1 MPHVKSLTPL
11 RATAAALVIAAS
23 GPAHAQL
30 GTTVAI
36 AVAVA
41 AAGTSS
47 SSNPVDATAPVLHQA
62 ANSAVQWQ
70 ESTDANQIRVRQYV
84 SSSGQVYA
92 VSWDGPAM
100 PDVAV
105 LLGTW
110 FDRYRQEASAA
121 LPNASGLH
129 SSRVSSSDLMV
140 ETAVR
145 LRDFSGRAWLPSAL
159 PAGVAA
165 ADIE

>member
-1 MPHVKSLTPL
+1 M
-11 RATAAALVIAAS
+11 IAAS
-23 GPAHAQL
+23 GPTHAQL

-36 AVAVA
+36 DAS
-41 AAGTSS
+41 GTSS
-47 SSNPVDATAPVLHQA
+47 SSSTPGATAAVMHQA
-62 ANSAVQWQ
+62 SNSAVRWQ

-110 FDRYRQEASAA
+110 FDRYRQDASAA

-145 LRDFSGRAWLPSAL
+145 LRDFNGRAWLPSAL
-159 PAGVAA
+159 PAGVTA

>member
-1 MPHVKSLTPL
+1 MAYVCDRVKV
-11 RATAAALVIAAS
+11 RA
-23 GPAHAQL
+23 
-30 GTTVAI
+30 
-36 AVAVA
+36 
-41 AAGTSS
+41 SS
-47 SSNPVDATAPVLHQA
+47 SDASAAVLHQA
-62 ANSAVQWQ
+62 DNGALRWQ

-84 SSSGQVYA
+84 APSGQIYA

-100 PDVAV
+100 PDVAA

-110 FDRYRQEASAA
+110 FDRYRQGASAA
-121 LPNASGLH
+121 LSNANSLH
-129 SSRVSSSDLMV
+129 SSRVDGSDLVV

-145 LRDFSGRAWLPSAL
+145 LREFSGRAWLPDAL

>member
-1 MPHVKSLTPL
+1 MPHLKSLTPL
-11 RATAAALVIAAS
+11 RATAAALVIVVS
-23 GPAHAQL
+23 GSAHAQL
-30 GTTVAI
+30 GATVAI
-36 AVAVA
+36 AAT
-41 AAGTSS
+41 GTSS
-47 SSNPVDATAPVLHQA
+47 PSNTADATAPVLHQA
-62 ANSAVQWQ
+62 ANGAVRWQ
-70 ESTDANQIRVRQYV
+70 ESTDANQISVRQYV

-121 LPNASGLH
+121 LPNATGLH
-129 SSRVSSSDLMV
+129 SSRVSGSDLMV

-145 LRDFSGRAWLPSAL
+145 LRNFNGRAWLPNAL
-159 PAGVAA
+159 PAGVTA

>member
-23 GPAHAQL
+23 GPAYAQL

-47 SSNPVDATAPVLHQA
+47 SSNPADATAAVLHQA

>member
-1 MPHVKSLTPL
+1 MHHIKSLTSL

-23 GPAHAQL
+23 GPTHAQL
-30 GTTVAI
+30 GATVAI
-36 AVAVA
+36 NPT
-41 AAGTSS
+41 GTS
-47 SSNPVDATAPVLHQA
+47 NPADANAPALHQA
-62 ANSAVQWQ
+62 ANSAARWE

-100 PDVAV
+100 PDVAL
-105 LLGTW
+105 LLGTS
-110 FDRYRQEASAA
+110 FDRFRQEASSAQ
-121 LPNASGLH
+121 PNASGLH
-129 SSRVSSSDLMV
+129 SSRVNCSDLMV

-159 PAGVAA
+159 PAGVTA

>member
-1 MPHVKSLTPL
+1 MPHLKSLSPL
-11 RATAAALVIAAS
+11 RAIAAALMIAAS
-23 GPAHAQL
+23 GPTHAQL

-36 AVAVA
+36 DAS
-41 AAGTSS
+41 GTSS
-47 SSNPVDATAPVLHQA
+47 SSSTPGATAAVMHQA
-62 ANSAVQWQ
+62 SNSAVRWQ

-110 FDRYRQEASAA
+110 FDRYRQDASAA

-145 LRDFSGRAWLPSAL
+145 LRDFNGRAWLPSAL
-159 PAGVAA
+159 PAGVTA

>member
-1 MPHVKSLTPL
+1 MPQTKSLTPF

-30 GTTVAI
+30 GATVAI
-36 AVAVA
+36 S
-41 AAGTSS
+41 AGGISS
-47 SSNPVDATAPVLHQA
+47 SSDPADATAPALHQA
-62 ANSAVQWQ
+62 VNSTVRWQ

-92 VSWDGPAM
+92 VSWDCPAM

-105 LLGTW
+105 LLGTS
-110 FDRYRQEASAA
+110 FDRYSQEASSA
-121 LPNASGLH
+121 LPNANGLH

-140 ETAVR
+140 ETALR

-159 PAGVAA
+159 PTGVTA

>member
-1 MPHVKSLTPL
+1 MPQTKSLTPL

-30 GTTVAI
+30 GATVAI
-36 AVAVA
+36 N

-47 SSNPVDATAPVLHQA
+47 STDPADATAPAVHQT
-62 ANSAVQWQ
+62 ANSTVRWQ
-70 ESTDANQIRVRQYV
+70 ESTDVNQIRVRQYV

-92 VSWDGPAM
+92 VSWDGSAM
-100 PDVAV
+100 PDVAA
-105 LLGTW
+105 LLGTS
-110 FDRYRQEASAA
+110 FDRYRQEASSA
-121 LPNASGLH
+121 LPNANGLH
-129 SSRVSSSDLMV
+129 SSRVSSSELMV

-145 LRDFSGRAWLPSAL
+145 LRDFSGRAWLPSSL
-159 PAGVAA
+159 PTGVTA

>member
-1 MPHVKSLTPL
+1 MPHIKSLTPL

-30 GTTVAI
+30 GATVAI
-36 AVAVA
+36 VAT
-41 AAGTSS
+41 GTSS
-47 SSNPVDATAPVLHQA
+47 SSNTADAAPPVLHQA
-62 ANSAVQWQ
+62 ANSAARWQ

-100 PDVAV
+100 PDIAV

-110 FDRYRQEASAA
+110 FGRYTQEASAA

-159 PAGVAA
+159 PAGVTA
-165 ADIE
+165 ADID

>member
-1 MPHVKSLTPL
+1 MPHFKTLTSP
-11 RATAAALVIAAS
+11 RVAAAALVIAAIGS
-23 GPAHAQL
+23 AHAQL
-30 GTTVAI
+30 GSTVANSTATSLDASA
-36 AVAVA
+36 AVVHVA
-41 AAGTSS
+41 TNSS
-47 SSNPVDATAPVLHQA
+47 VR
-62 ANSAVQWQ
+62 WQ

-84 SSSGQVYA
+84 APSGQIYA

-100 PDVAV
+100 ADVSV

-110 FDRYRQEASAA
+110 FEQYRQGAGAA
-121 LPNASGLH
+121 LANANGLH
-129 SSRVSSSDLMV
+129 SSRVSDENLVV

-145 LRDFSGRAWLPSAL
+145 LRDFSGRAWLPDAL

>member
-1 MPHVKSLTPL
+1 MPHLKSLSPL
-11 RATAAALVIAAS
+11 RAIAAALMIAAS
-23 GPAHAQL
+23 GPTHAQL

-36 AVAVA
+36 DAS
-41 AAGTSS
+41 GTSS
-47 SSNPVDATAPVLHQA
+47 SSSTPDATAAVMHQA
-62 ANSAVQWQ
+62 SNSAVRWQ

-110 FDRYRQEASAA
+110 FDRYRQDASAA

-145 LRDFSGRAWLPSAL
+145 LRDFNGRAWLPSAL
-159 PAGVAA
+159 PAGVTA

>member
-1 MPHVKSLTPL
+1 MPHLKSLSPL
-11 RATAAALVIAAS
+11 RAIAAALMIAAS
-23 GPAHAQL
+23 GPTHAQL

-36 AVAVA
+36 DAS
-41 AAGTSS
+41 GTSS
-47 SSNPVDATAPVLHQA
+47 SSSTPGATAAVMHQA
-62 ANSAVQWQ
+62 SNSAVRWQ

-92 VSWDGPAM
+92 VSWDGPAI

-110 FDRYRQEASAA
+110 FDRYRQDASAA

-145 LRDFSGRAWLPSAL
+145 LRDFNGRAWLPSAL
-159 PAGVAA
+159 PAGVTA

>member
-1 MPHVKSLTPL
+1 MPHVKFLTSL

-30 GTTVAI
+30 GSTVAI
-36 AVAVA
+36 AASGLA
-41 AAGTSS
+41 S
-47 SSNPVDATAPVLHQA
+47 SSNTADAAAQVLHQA
-62 ANSAVQWQ
+62 GNSAARWQ

-100 PDVAV
+100 ADVAV

-110 FDRYRQEASAA
+110 FDRYRQEASVA

-129 SSRVSSSDLMV
+129 SSRVSSSDFMV

-159 PAGVAA
+159 PAGVTA

>member
-1 MPHVKSLTPL
+1 MPHVKSFTPL

-23 GPAHAQL
+23 GQAHAQL
-30 GTTVAI
+30 GATVAI
-36 AVAVA
+36 A

-47 SSNPVDATAPVLHQA
+47 SSDTADATAPVLHQA
-62 ANSAVQWQ
+62 ANSAVRWQ

-84 SSSGQVYA
+84 SSAGQVYA

-100 PDVAV
+100 PDVSV

-110 FDRYRQEASAA
+110 FDRYRQDASAA
-121 LPNASGLH
+121 LANSTGLH
-129 SSRVSSSDLMV
+129 SSRVTTSDLMV

-145 LRDFSGRAWLPSAL
+145 LRDFSGRAWLPDAL

>member
-1 MPHVKSLTPL
+1 M
-11 RATAAALVIAAS
+11 IAAS
-23 GPAHAQL
+23 GPTHAQL

-36 AVAVA
+36 DAS
-41 AAGTSS
+41 GTSS
-47 SSNPVDATAPVLHQA
+47 SSSTPGATAAVMHQA
-62 ANSAVQWQ
+62 SNSAVRWQ

-110 FDRYRQEASAA
+110 FDRYRQDASAA

>member
-110 FDRYRQEASAA
+110 FDRYRQEASVA
-121 LPNASGLH
+121 LPNATGLH

>member
-1 MPHVKSLTPL
+1 MSHVKSLTPL

-23 GPAHAQL
+23 GSAYAQL
-30 GTTVAI
+30 GATVAI
-36 AVAVA
+36 AAM
-41 AAGTSS
+41 GTSS
-47 SSNPVDATAPVLHQA
+47 SSDTADASAAVLHQA
-62 ANSAVQWQ
+62 AKSAVRWQ

-84 SSSGQVYA
+84 ASSGQVYA

-100 PDVAV
+100 PDVSA

-110 FDRYRQEASAA
+110 FDRYRQGASAA
-121 LPNASGLH
+121 LPNANGLH

-145 LRDFSGRAWLPSAL
+145 LRNFSGRAWLPDAL
-159 PAGVAA
+159 PAGVSA

>member
-1 MPHVKSLTPL
+1 MPHVKSLIPL

-30 GTTVAI
+30 GSTVAI
-36 AVAVA
+36 AASGIA
-41 AAGTSS
+41 S
-47 SSNPVDATAPVLHQA
+47 SSNPADATAQVLHQA
-62 ANSAVQWQ
+62 RNSAARWQ

-105 LLGTW
+105 QLGTW

-145 LRDFSGRAWLPSAL
+145 LRDFSGRAWLPGAL
-159 PAGVAA
+159 PAGVTA

>member
-30 GTTVAI
+30 GAIVAI
-36 AVAVA
+36 DAT
-41 AAGTSS
+41 GTSS
-47 SSNPVDATAPVLHQA
+47 SSNAADAATPVLHQA
-62 ANSAVQWQ
+62 TNGVVLWQ
-70 ESTDANQIRVRQYV
+70 ESIDANQIRVRQYV

-110 FDRYRQEASAA
+110 FDRYRQDASAA

-145 LRDFSGRAWLPSAL
+145 LRDFNGRAWLPSAL
-159 PAGVAA
+159 PAGVTA

>member
-1 MPHVKSLTPL
+1 MPHIKSLTPL

-30 GTTVAI
+30 GAIVAI
-36 AVAVA
+36 N

-47 SSNPVDATAPVLHQA
+47 SVNPANATAPVLHQA
-62 ANSAVQWQ
+62 ANSAVRWQ

-92 VSWDGPAM
+92 VSWDGPTM

-105 LLGTW
+105 LLGTS
-110 FDRYRQEASAA
+110 FDRYRQEANTA

-129 SSRVSSSDLMV
+129 SSRVSTSDLMA

-159 PAGVAA
+159 PAGVTA

>member
-30 GTTVAI
+30 GAIVAI
-36 AVAVA
+36 DAT
-41 AAGTSS
+41 GTSS
-47 SSNPVDATAPVLHQA
+47 SSNAADAATPVLHQA
-62 ANSAVQWQ
+62 SNSAVRWQ

-110 FDRYRQEASAA
+110 FDRYRQDASAA

-145 LRDFSGRAWLPSAL
+145 LRDFNGRAWLPSAL
-159 PAGVAA
+159 PAGVTA